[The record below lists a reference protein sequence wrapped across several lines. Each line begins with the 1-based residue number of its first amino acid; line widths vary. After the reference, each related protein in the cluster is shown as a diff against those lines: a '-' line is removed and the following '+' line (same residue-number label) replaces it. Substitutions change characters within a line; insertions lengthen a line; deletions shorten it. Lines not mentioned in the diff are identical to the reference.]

1 MPLVF
6 ISLILFFFWVGVG
19 GKRAKCHLTSQV
31 WGDMG
36 EGGGSNPLGCVM
48 CEYLPNKKKS
58 FFHFGWTQLDCRV
71 VGYDFCSFWVQWVMP
86 RGVVDLLAC
95 WQGCLKP
102 HRNSEVWKGYPLLL
116 LIWCVWRERNE
127 QSFEGCEWPSLDLK
141 QQFLNLRTMFEW
153 MTATARFSFSNLLY
167 CLSL

>member
-6 ISLILFFFWVGVG
+6 ISLILFFFFWGGGGGGRGPNVTSPHKCGVIWVRV
-19 GKRAKCHLTSQV
+19 
-31 WGDMG
+31 
-36 EGGGSNPLGCVM
+36 GGSNPLGCVM

-58 FFHFGWTQLDCRV
+58 FFHFGWTQLDCWV

-153 MTATARFSFSNLLY
+153 MTATAR
-167 CLSL
+167 